1 MRATKRNGAQQWRTL
16 FPLMGDDR
24 QQGDRQATATT
35 ATRIRTATIIM
46 TLAMAKDASPNRKFQ
61 STRSQYQKTQ
71 WQTARITVNCTEHTQ
86 RHLPPPTIWQS
97 TCIYAP
103 ATPTMDND
111 SDDDGDGDL
120 THVLLLQIPFLSL
133 NADNKSHRDSTSP
146 PSGSQAHD
154 CLPLCVS
161 VCVCVLGIASLA
173 TVNSL
178 VMN

>member
-24 QQGDRQATATT
+24 QQGDRQATTT
-35 ATRIRTATIIM
+35 RTTTIRTATATIIM

-86 RHLPPPTIWQS
+86 AQLRALCPRLPPSAIWLS
-97 TCIYAP
+97 SSIYAP
-103 ATPTMDND
+103 ATPTK
-111 SDDDGDGDL
+111 DDDDDDGDL

-133 NADNKSHRDSTSP
+133 NADNKSHRDSTSTAIPSPSHLCLSSRWLP
-146 PSGSQAHD
+146 PS
-154 CLPLCVS
+154 LCVCM
-161 VCVCVLGIASLA
+161 CV
-173 TVNSL
+173 
-178 VMN
+178 